1 MVSGFF
7 AFDLEITDGRESFP
21 TGLGGKVEEPE
32 DTASNNGRKHFLA
45 GTSASG
51 SWEEIAGKESTGI
64 EARIEESSSK
74 IGTTYGD

>member
-1 MVSGFF
+1 MVSDFF

-21 TGLGGKVEEPE
+21 TGLGGKVKEHE
-32 DTASNNGRKHFLA
+32 DTTSNKGPKHFLA
-45 GTSASG
+45 GTSASR
-51 SWEEIAGKESTGI
+51 SWEESAGKESTGI